1 MIQDEPDLKA
11 MQELVKALDKV
22 LGVGDWQESLFLRG
36 VEKKV
41 RDLRT
46 EAAELVNQLSVK
58 ANVKTPGAAKL
69 ADSAVQSLM
78 ETVYISIYQHDP
90 NDIRKWEKTLKVI
103 TEYSVTRPIYNQEDY
118 VQEMIRARPDPNK
131 EAYIAVDVKTADIIK
146 GLAGKAA
153 ADKVGHEL
161 LAIRDGGVL
170 PRNIKKFVHAGKIY
184 QFADGVLK
192 LVNSQTLLPE

>member
-1 MIQDEPDLKA
+1 MTVQDEPDLKA

-46 EAAELVNQLSVK
+46 EAAELVNKLSAELNAK
-58 ANVKTPGAAKL
+58 QPGGGAAK
-69 ADSAVQSLM
+69 SASTVASFM
-78 ETVYISIYQHDP
+78 ETVFISIYQHDP
-90 NDIRKWEKTLKVI
+90 NDLRKWEKTLKSI
-103 TEYSVTRPIYNQEDY
+103 TEYSVTRPIYGVEDH

-146 GLAGKAA
+146 GLAGKAS
-153 ADKVGHEL
+153 ADKSGHEL

-170 PRNIKKFVHAGKIY
+170 SRHIKKFVHAGKVY
-184 QFADGVLK
+184 EFHNGALK
-192 LVNSQTLLPE
+192 ETT

>member
-1 MIQDEPDLKA
+1 MTVQDEPDLKA

-46 EAAELVNQLSVK
+46 EAAELVNKLS
-58 ANVKTPGAAKL
+58 AEMNVKQPGGGARSASTV
-69 ADSAVQSLM
+69 DSFM
-78 ETVYISIYQHDP
+78 ETVFISIYQHDP
-90 NDIRKWEKTLKVI
+90 NDLRKWEKTLKAI
-103 TEYSVTRPIYNQEDY
+103 TEYSVTRPIYRVEDH
-118 VQEMIRARPDPNK
+118 VQEMIRARPDPTR

-146 GLAGKAA
+146 GLAGKAS
-153 ADKVGHEL
+153 ADKSGHEL

-170 PRNIKKFVHAGKIY
+170 ARHVKRFVHTGKVY
-184 QFADGVLK
+184 EFVNGSLK
-192 LVNSQTLLPE
+192 LVDSAPLTS